1 MNNIDIKD
9 RATSLFAR
17 LKVYAVFLIRYIVF
31 IGRKYPLIAALFLLF
46 YAFFFFRSLNLNTS
60 SNLPISNNNLP
71 LPNTSTY
78 SNTQPNPTPVIEAA
92 QATAI
97 KNGSTLVIRF
107 SKPVKNPTIAANGKK
122 LDFECQERTCNVN
135 LSKPLSQIN
144 LSWWQESKLFK
155 KDFRF

>member
-1 MNNIDIKD
+1 MNTNIRDTASNVAAK
-9 RATSLFAR
+9 
-17 LKVYAVFLIRYIVF
+17 LKVYTVFLVRYIVF

-46 YAFFFFRSLNLNTS
+46 YAFFFLKSLNIS
-60 SNLPISNNNLP
+60 SSRNLP
-71 LPNTSTY
+71 LPSTPSY
-78 SNTQPNPTPVIEAA
+78 SNNQPITPTPTPTPVIEAA

-107 SKPVKNPTIAANGKK
+107 SKPVKNPMIAANGKK

-135 LSKPLSQIN
+135 LSEPLSQIN
-144 LSWWQESKLFK
+144 LSWWQESKLFE